1 MCVMH
6 TDTALSCI
14 LLDNI
19 HTLDNSLPTLTNLCF
34 ESKILIQNVNL
45 ALQTV
50 IIYVLHSN
58 YYVLITLVKTSD
70 PSTGK

>member
-1 MCVMH
+1 MH
-6 TDTALSCI
+6 TDTPLSCI

-50 IIYVLHSN
+50 II
-58 YYVLITLVKTSD
+58 
-70 PSTGK
+70 

>member
-1 MCVMH
+1 MH

-19 HTLDNSLPTLTNLCF
+19 HTTDNSLPTLTNLCF
-34 ESKILIQNVNL
+34 ESKIVIKNANL

-50 IIYVLHSN
+50 IIYVLQISFSH
-58 YYVLITLVKTSD
+58 YYVLITLVKASH